1 MKPEVM
7 RDILIEEICQR
18 MEGNDKIYFLS
29 ADFGSPALD
38 RLREDFPERFI
49 NVGIAEQNLV
59 SIAAGLGLE
68 GFTVFA
74 YAIAPFLTMRAFE
87 QIRISLALTAQ
98 TRDVNVNLIGVGAG
112 LSYDVT
118 GPTHHCLED
127 IALMRLLPNV
137 DVVSP
142 ADVSFM
148 GDIASFAI
156 SNNKPCYI
164 RLDGKALPRLYPLG
178 SKTKFSDGFSPLRTD
193 GKVCL
198 VATGYMTHVALQVAD
213 VLNQEGCSVGVVDV
227 FLLKNLNSDKLK
239 AELNN
244 FEAVVTLEEGF
255 IWRGG
260 LDSLIASLTLPS
272 PTPKAI
278 YPLGFDDKYVFE
290 VGDRKHLHEV
300 AGLGVDRIV
309 ERIKFLS
316 GQYIV

>member
-7 RDILIEEICQR
+7 RDILIDEIYKR
-18 MEGNDKIYFLS
+18 MNANGRIFFLS

-49 NVGIAEQNLV
+49 NVGIAEQNLISV
-59 SIAAGLGLE
+59 AAGLGLE

-87 QIRISLALTAQ
+87 QIRISLALMAQ
-98 TRDVNVNLIGVGAG
+98 TREVNVNLIGVGAG

-137 DVVSP
+137 NVVSP
-142 ADVSFM
+142 ADSSFM
-148 GDIASFAI
+148 GDIASYAI
-156 SNNKPCYI
+156 SDSKPCYI
-164 RLDGKALPRLYPLG
+164 RLDGKALPRVYPSG
-178 SKTKFSDGFSPLRTD
+178 SEPQFSDGFSQLRA
-193 GKVCL
+193 GKKICL
-198 VATGYMTHVALQVAD
+198 ISTGYMTHIALQVAD
-213 VLNQEGCSVGVVDV
+213 ALSKEGCSIGLVDV
-227 FLLKNLNSDKLK
+227 FLLKSLNTSKLK
-239 AELNN
+239 TELNN
-244 FEAVVTLEEGF
+244 YEILVTLEEGF

-260 LDSLIASLTLPS
+260 LDSLVVSLTLS
-272 PTPKAI
+272 SKTPKPV
-278 YPLGFDDKYVFE
+278 YPLGFDDKYIFE

-309 ERIKFLS
+309 EKIKALNC
-316 GQYIV
+316 

>member
-7 RDILIEEICQR
+7 RDILIDEIYKR
-18 MEGNDKIYFLS
+18 MKGNDRIFFLS

-49 NVGIAEQNLV
+49 NVGIAEQNLI
-59 SIAAGLGLE
+59 SIAAGLALE

-87 QIRISLALTAQ
+87 QIRISLALMAQ
-98 TRDVNVNLIGVGAG
+98 TREVNVNLIGVGAG

-127 IALMRLLPNV
+127 IALMRLLPNM
-137 DVVSP
+137 DVISP
-142 ADVSFM
+142 ADASCM
-148 GDIASFAI
+148 ADIASFAI

-164 RLDGKALPRLYPLG
+164 RLDGKALPRVYPSG
-178 SKTKFSDGFSPLRTD
+178 SEPLFSDGFSPLRT
-193 GKVCL
+193 GKKICL
-198 VATGYMTHVALQVAD
+198 VSTGYMTHVALQVAD
-213 VLNQEGCSVGVVDV
+213 ALSKEGCLIGVIDV
-227 FLLKNLNSDKLK
+227 FMLKNLNAAKLK

-244 FEAVVTLEEGF
+244 YEILVTLEEGF

-260 LDSLIASLTLPS
+260 LDSLVASLTMAS
-272 PTPKAI
+272 KTPKPV
-278 YPLGFDDKYVFE
+278 YPLGFDDAYIFE

-300 AGLGVDRIV
+300 AGLGVDKIV
-309 ERIKFLS
+309 EQIKRLS
-316 GQYIV
+316 Q